1 MSGADIL
8 IISFMVLAIVGVAY
22 FKYED
27 KKAERSAQ

>member
-8 IISFMVLAIVGVAY
+8 LISFIVMTIVGVAY